1 MADDRDL
8 ALSLAFMRGHPA
20 QAARVLETL
29 PADTAA
35 ALFDRVPARLG
46 AAVLTAMLP
55 QRAAACVA
63 LLDDAR
69 VLELLASMGT
79 QPAVAMLRDVPEPRR
94 KGLIGGLPTAVA
106 LASAL
111 LLGYADDTLG
121 ACADPDVVAL
131 PADTRAEFALTR
143 VREASGSLAFVCVVD
158 AERRLSAIVELTT
171 LLKAPANAT
180 LATLSQ
186 RPHDRLPANTPL
198 EAAAV
203 HPAWQHA
210 SALPV
215 VERGDEHLA
224 FDLSDETVARTSLRR
239 LGVGHP
245 VNLERPVSL
254 AARLGGH
261 MVQGHVDGVGTVV
274 AIDPD
279 SNDGALLRIEVPTD
293 LLRYAISKGSITID
307 GVSLTVA
314 TLHDDGVTIALIPH
328 TLAVTTLGTAVVG
341 DPVNLEMD
349 MIARYVERL
358 MERS

>member
-215 VERGDEHLA
+215 VERGGRLVGVVTRDAL
-224 FDLSDETVARTSLRR
+224 ARTLRR
-239 LGVGHP
+239 GQPPTLDDAEMGLP
-245 VNLERPVSL
+245 
-254 AARLGGH
+254 
-261 MVQGHVDGVGTVV
+261 
-274 AIDPD
+274 
-279 SNDGALLRIEVPTD
+279 ALLARGYWQALSGLIESGLILLPRVPP
-293 LLRYAISKGSITID
+293 LAQRRD
-307 GVSLTVA
+307 G
-314 TLHDDGVTIALIPH
+314 H
-328 TLAVTTLGTAVVG
+328 
-341 DPVNLEMD
+341 
-349 MIARYVERL
+349 
-358 MERS
+358 